1 MQRKLVIIGAGSAMF
16 TQGLVADMI
25 LVGDEWDLHLV
36 DVDPENLS
44 VAHRLAQ
51 QLIAHRAAPI
61 KLTATLDRRQSLPG
75 ADVVVCTFG
84 VGGRRAWEQ
93 DVFVP
98 RTFGIF
104 QPVGDSV
111 MPGGISRAMRQIP
124 IAVGIAQ
131 DMVELCPHALLI
143 NYANPMSAIVRAIG
157 KTTDLNV
164 LGLCHGVNHVQEYLA
179 AIAGVPAGE
188 VGLNAIGVNHCT
200 WITDI
205 RHRGR
210 TLWPAIEQVLAEH
223 PAQLPDKED
232 PFAAAAPFSWEL
244 YRLHGAFPAVLDRHV
259 TEFYPAL
266 CRPGAYYGR
275 TLGVDAFSLEGTIRA
290 GDEIFAEMA
299 AVASGEQ
306 PLDEDVFSHA
316 PGEHEQL
323 VTILACLAGRGSGVF
338 SVNLPNNGR
347 DVRGGGKIIGDRV
360 EKRLDAFVPEG
371 RPAENGDEFQ
381 IDRCGANGAFQFRQV
396 DFLFCEVFV
405 HDPVIFVRQSLHKHF
420 AILGRFL
427 QKIVGNRKFLESSTQ
442 GFILPLNGLHS
453 EKVNDTA
460 ESVLRSPG

>member
-36 DVDPENLS
+36 DIDPENLS

-61 KLTATLDRRQSLPG
+61 KLTATLDRRQSLPD

-143 NYANPMSAIVRAIG
+143 NYANPMSAIVRAIR

-210 TLWPAIEQVLAEH
+210 TLWPVIEQVLAEH

-299 AVASGEQ
+299 AIASGEQ
-306 PLDEDVFSHA
+306 PLDEDVFDHA

-347 DVRGGGKIIGDRV
+347 VPGVPDEAILEGMALVDENGVRSLAVGPLPLALRSQIAHRAAVTELTV
-360 EKRLDAFVPEG
+360 EAALSGSVEAMARAIHVEG
-371 RPAENGDEFQ
+371 ALPRPADALALAHALVTAQAEHLP
-381 IDRCGANGAFQFRQV
+381 QFG
-396 DFLFCEVFV
+396 
-405 HDPVIFVRQSLHKHF
+405 H
-420 AILGRFL
+420 
-427 QKIVGNRKFLESSTQ
+427 
-442 GFILPLNGLHS
+442 
-453 EKVNDTA
+453 
-460 ESVLRSPG
+460 

>member
-25 LVGDEWDLHLV
+25 LIGDEWDLHLV

-51 QLIAHRAAPI
+51 QLIAHKAAPI
-61 KLTATLDRRQSLPG
+61 TVTATLDRRQSLPA

-84 VGGRRAWEQ
+84 VGGRRSWEQ

-131 DMVELCPHALLI
+131 DMAELCPHALLI
-143 NYANPMSAIVRAIG
+143 NYANPMSAIVRAIR
-157 KTTDLNV
+157 KTTAVTV

-179 AIAGVPAGE
+179 TIAGVPVHE

-200 WITDI
+200 WITDVP
-205 RHRGR
+205 HHGH
-210 TLWPAIEQVLAEH
+210 TLWPVIEQAMAAH
-223 PAQLPDKED
+223 PAGLPDKED
-232 PFAAAAPFSWEL
+232 PFSAAAPFSWEL
-244 YRLHGAFPAVLDRHV
+244 YRMHGAFPAVLDRHV
-259 TEFYPAL
+259 TEFYPAI

-290 GDEIFAEMA
+290 GDETFAEMA
-299 AVASGEQ
+299 AIASGER
-306 PLDEDVFSHA
+306 PLDAAIFNHV

-323 VTILACLAGRGSGVF
+323 VMILACLAGRGRGVF

-347 DVRGGGKIIGDRV
+347 VPDVP
-360 EKRLDAFVPEG
+360 DAAILEG
-371 RPAENGDEFQ
+371 MALIDENGVRNLAVGPVPLALRSQ
-381 IDRCGANGAFQFRQV
+381 IAHRATVTELTVDAALSGSVEDMARAIHVEGALPRPEDALALARALVTAQSEHLPQFR
-396 DFLFCEVFV
+396 
-405 HDPVIFVRQSLHKHF
+405 P
-420 AILGRFL
+420 
-427 QKIVGNRKFLESSTQ
+427 
-442 GFILPLNGLHS
+442 
-453 EKVNDTA
+453 
-460 ESVLRSPG
+460 